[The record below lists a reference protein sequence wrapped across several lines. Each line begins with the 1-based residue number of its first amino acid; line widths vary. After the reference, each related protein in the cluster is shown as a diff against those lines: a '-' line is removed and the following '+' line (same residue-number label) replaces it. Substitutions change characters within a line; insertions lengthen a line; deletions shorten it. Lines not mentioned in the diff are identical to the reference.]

1 MTQHKV
7 YMNQIHC
14 SSLLCE
20 LAQMWRSQALC
31 DAIIKAGAITAKV
44 HTCFLFV
51 RASISLLGRG
61 GGVVWTALSGCVA

>member
-44 HTCFLFV
+44 HMFPVCE
-51 RASISLLGRG
+51 GQQQQ
-61 GGVVWTALSGCVA
+61 

>member
-7 YMNQIHC
+7 YMNQIHG

-31 DAIIKAGAITAKV
+31 DAIIKAGASTARV
-44 HTCFLFV
+44 HMCFLL
-51 RASISLLGRG
+51 AWG
-61 GGVVWTALSGCVA
+61 